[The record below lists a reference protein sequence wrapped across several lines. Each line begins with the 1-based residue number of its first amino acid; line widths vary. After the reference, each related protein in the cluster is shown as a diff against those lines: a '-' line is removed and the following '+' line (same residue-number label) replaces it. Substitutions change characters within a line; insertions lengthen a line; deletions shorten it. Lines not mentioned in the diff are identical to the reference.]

1 MKIKPSRIILIQ
13 SLMAIGLISVGFSSW
28 IRVENKGDNAQIS
41 NIEIGD
47 VIDER
52 GWISR
57 TNVTKLEYCSDG
69 FVNDGE
75 VGNIG
80 FMSFS
85 YTIDI
90 KKMKT
95 SLPSSTSFIPT
106 FLLKQID
113 SNASSYSL
121 ITALTTSNITYST
134 NLSSTPSEITGTV
147 TSDNISYVNKSPSI
161 SISSGLEICYI
172 TAKYT
177 FDKSKS
183 GFSYNASSI
192 ASVKFLSE
200 LLLEVN

>member
-28 IRVENKGDNAQIS
+28 IQVENKGDNVQID
-41 NIEIGD
+41 NIEVGD

-57 TNVTKLEYCSDG
+57 TSVTKLEYCSDG
-69 FVNDGE
+69 FIDDDA
-75 VGNIG
+75 VGNVG
-80 FMSFS
+80 SMSFS

-90 KKMKT
+90 RKMKT
-95 SLPSSTSFIPT
+95 SLPSSSSFIPT

-113 SNASSYSL
+113 SNVSTYSL
-121 ITALTTSNITYST
+121 ISAITKSEITYST
-134 NLSSTPSEITGTV
+134 NLSSSPSDITGTV
-147 TSDNISYVNKSPSI
+147 TSDNTSYVNKSSSI
-161 SISSGLEICYI
+161 SISSGLESCYI

-177 FDKSKS
+177 FDKTKS
-183 GFSYNASSI
+183 GFTYNSTNMS
-192 ASVKFLSE
+192 SVKFLSE